1 MESTG
6 VPNKIQISQKT
17 AELIIEAGNGHW
29 LKAREDLVHAKGK
42 GDLQTYWLHPTK
54 RGPKSQISSI
64 ADLETDSSTGS
75 LSGDSSEAS
84 GFGDFCVENEQKLQ
98 RLVDWNVAI
107 FEDLLAEVVDSRTA
121 KQTKRDRSINESI
134 VKDGT
139 TVRDEAMVSNL
150 QMPGFEDAAGGI
162 MATELDPELVLQ
174 LRFFITAVG
183 KVCIEFR
190 IYQILLIPF
199 FL

>member
-6 VPNKIQISQKT
+6 MPNKIQVSQRT
-17 AELIIEAGNGHW
+17 AELIIEAGKGNW

-42 GDLQTYWLHPTK
+42 GDMQTYWLHPTK

-75 LSGDSSEAS
+75 LSGDASEAS
-84 GFGDFCVENEQKLQ
+84 AIGDFGFGNDQKLQ

-107 FEDLLAEVVDSRTA
+107 FEGLLADIVDSRRTN
-121 KQTKRDRSINESI
+121 QTKRDQSIVESI

-139 TVRDEAMVSNL
+139 TVRDEAMSSNL
-150 QMPGFEDAAGGI
+150 HMPGFNDTASGVI
-162 MATELDPELVLQ
+162 KPTELDPELVSQ
-174 LRFFITAVG
+174 LRFFIAAVG
-183 KVCIEFR
+183 QVC
-190 IYQILLIPF
+190 LLF
-199 FL
+199 